1 MNESVK
7 FTLLGF
13 VALMAAVG
21 FGAFGAH
28 GLEKTLSAKQ
38 LATYQTGIEYLF
50 YHGLGAL
57 ALASLSQSLSLEF
70 KRSRIAMTLGM
81 IVFSGGCLA
90 YAVTKQK
97 MIAMAIPVGGLG
109 YLFCWALA
117 IKDLAAK
124 YKNSAK
130 VLD

>member
-1 MNESVK
+1 MSESVK

-13 VALMAAVG
+13 IALMAAVG

-28 GLEKTLSAKQ
+28 GLEKSLTAKQ

-57 ALASLSQSLSLEF
+57 ALANISNTLGLPF

-81 IVFSGGCLA
+81 LVFSGGCMV
-90 YAVTKQK
+90 YAVTNQK
-97 MIAMAIPVGGLG
+97 LIAMAIPVGGLG
-109 YLFCWALA
+109 YLFCWTLA
-117 IKDLAAK
+117 IKELAAK

-130 VLD
+130 SA